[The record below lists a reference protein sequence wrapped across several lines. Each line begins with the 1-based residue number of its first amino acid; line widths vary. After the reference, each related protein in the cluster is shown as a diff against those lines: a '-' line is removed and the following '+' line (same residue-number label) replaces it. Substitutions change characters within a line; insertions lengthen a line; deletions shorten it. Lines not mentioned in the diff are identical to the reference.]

1 MTWKW
6 VTNVI
11 DSMKSLAKIS
21 PAFIDGFLYV
31 MMGVTGF
38 AVMYLGTDDAAKYMV
53 PATQFWLLFVIGII
67 DSALLG
73 LKMFRSTGF
82 ADHKAEKKEKENNT
96 QVFTKQK
103 ENG

>member
-6 VTNVI
+6 VTNII
-11 DSMKSLAKIS
+11 DSMKAFSKMS
-21 PAFIDGFLYV
+21 PAFVDGFLYV

-38 AVMYLGTDDAAKYMV
+38 SVMYLGTDDASKYMAPEV
-53 PATQFWLLFVIGII
+53 QFWTLFVIGII

-82 ADHKAEKKEKENNT
+82 ADHKAEMKEKED
-96 QVFTKQK
+96 TKIFKQTDK
-103 ENG
+103 I